1 MHVFCLC
8 VPQIPVLGIPKRVF
22 RLLLEFLYTDS
33 VDPRIAPEMAHDVL
47 VASMLYSLPRLA
59 RLAEVSGSFRRLCEC

>member
-1 MHVFCLC
+1 
-8 VPQIPVLGIPKRVF
+8 VLGIPKRVF
-22 RLLLEFLYTDS
+22 RLLLEFLYSDS

-59 RLAEVSGSFRRLCEC
+59 RLAEVGHCLVVFRVLWGR

>member
-1 MHVFCLC
+1 
-8 VPQIPVLGIPKRVF
+8 VLGIPKRVF
-22 RLLLEFLYTDS
+22 RLLLEFLYSDS

-59 RLAEVSGSFRRLCEC
+59 RLAEVGHCLVVFRLLRGS